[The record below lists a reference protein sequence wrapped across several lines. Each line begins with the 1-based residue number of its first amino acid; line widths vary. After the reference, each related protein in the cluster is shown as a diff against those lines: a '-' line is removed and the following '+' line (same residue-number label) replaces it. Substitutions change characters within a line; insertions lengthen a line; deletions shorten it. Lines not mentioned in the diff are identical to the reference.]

1 MLTESEKQNLR
12 KVLNNNQLTAR
23 DASIIKLGFHTGI
36 RACDVIKLKL
46 SDIDWDMETISFI
59 QSKTGNPVTFPLT
72 TDVGNS
78 IAEYLT
84 NERPKIASPFLFLST
99 LPPFNPFTDHSACY
113 SITKN
118 AFELAGIQKQG
129 RIFGMHMLRHN
140 AASSM
145 VQNGIPLETI
155 SAILGHS
162 DSNSTGIYIT
172 TDEKRLKDCVLPMQ
186 LTAPEGA
193 L

>member
-1 MLTESEKQNLR
+1 MLTESEKLNLSE
-12 KVLNNNQLTAR
+12 VLNNNQLTAR
-23 DASIIKLGFHTGI
+23 DAAIIKLGFHTGI

-59 QSKTGNPVTFPLT
+59 QSKTGNPITFPLT

-84 NERPKIASPFLFLST
+84 NERPKVASPFLFLST
-99 LPPFNPFTDHSACY
+99 LPPFNPLTGHAACY
-113 SITKN
+113 YITKN
-118 AFELAGIQKQG
+118 VFELAGIKKQG

-145 VQNGIPLETI
+145 VQNGVPIETI

-186 LTAPEGA
+186 LTVPEGA